1 MASLY
6 AEIGAKTDGFER
18 GAGKVK
24 GELKSIAPALE
35 NVTRGVTGFISANA
49 GLISVLVA
57 VGAGLKN
64 AMDET
69 MKYAESVKTLAQIGN
84 TSAEEAS
91 RFIQV
96 LDDYK
101 ISAEDATAATRAL
114 TNNGMAPSIDT
125 LAKLSDEYLKIT
137 DAQERNEF
145 VIKNL
150 GRGGLQWVQVLKQGS
165 AAIKEQS
172 KAVSDGLI
180 LTDEAIQ
187 KTEEYRL
194 ALDDWNDA
202 ILEAKV
208 SIGSQLLPE
217 LTKLLE
223 HNKLHTRAL
232 EIMEEKGLSTYHAM
246 SQVGYAAAY
255 KPAAGEL
262 EAANAAKILGQ
273 ANDDLT
279 QSSMETASGI
289 GYLGDALAEEAK
301 QAAEAISERN
311 QEMMSFIMN
320 YADSQEDYVKEHAAA
335 VEAVAEAQ
343 RNLNEA
349 IQEEG
354 AGSEAADEATE
365 ALQGTR
371 NELQQLEAEWHEKT
385 QRMIYDMVLTKL
397 SVDGLTTAE
406 FNAAQQL
413 GVTMGIFTQAE
424 ADKAIAMM
432 QTADALVAQIQQQE
446 ALTTAIWGSVEAQQA
461 LNDVGGLSG
470 GSSPDE
476 RDASTRD
483 AGGMGIAGTPY
494 LIGSGAQP
502 EIFIPSTDGNFI
514 PNADK
519 KMGSNKNVNIV
530 INNPKGQT
538 SEQSMSKAARR
549 LSYLGVLA

>member
-255 KPAAGEL
+255 KQAAGEL

-494 LIGSGAQP
+494 LIGAGAQP
-502 EIFIPSTDGNFI
+502 EMFIPSTDGNFI